1 MIQVVPET
9 DSPITHQMSS
19 NHKEGGIQAT
29 IFLKRQEPF
38 FYHDILEDD
47 DEERVYLTSSNIAE
61 FFQPFFLTK
70 DNALIMTLGV
80 YLNIL
85 KFMKESWPEIFK
97 AIQDKISLL
106 KDHTYPLTLAKNV
119 TFASDGHVVY
129 ERWFD
134 ECFFFYFESSKDGPG
149 TKRFIHLQIQNKSIQ
164 LEPDVLF
171 NMSYQLDPLLN
182 ILTRAGYKYPG
193 PIVQHFQFK
202 YAL

>member
-19 NHKEGGIQAT
+19 NNKEGGIQAV
-29 IFLKRQEPF
+29 IFLKRHEPF
-38 FYHDILEDD
+38 FYHDTFEDE
-47 DEERVYLTSSNIAE
+47 DEERVYLTSSNVAE

-70 DNALIMTLGV
+70 DHALIMTLGV

-85 KFMKESWPEIFK
+85 KFMKESWNEIFK
-97 AIQDKISLL
+97 AIQDKMSLL
-106 KDHTYPLTLAKNV
+106 KDHTYPLRLAQNV

-134 ECFFFYFESSKDGPG
+134 ECFFFYFQSSKDAPG
-149 TKRFIHLQIQNKSIQ
+149 KKRLIHLQIQNKSVQ
-164 LEPDVLF
+164 LEPDVLY
-171 NMSYQLDPLLN
+171 NMSFQYDALLN
-182 ILTRAGYKYPG
+182 IVTRAGYKYPG
-193 PIVQHFQFK
+193 PIAQHFQFK

>member
-1 MIQVVPET
+1 MIQVVPEA

-19 NHKEGGIQAT
+19 NHKEGGIQAV
-29 IFLKRQEPF
+29 IFLKRHEPF

-47 DEERVYLTSSNIAE
+47 DEERVYLTSSNVAE

-85 KFMKESWPEIFK
+85 KFMKESWPEILK

-106 KDHTYPLTLAKNV
+106 KDHTYPLKLAQNV
-119 TFASDGHVVY
+119 TFVSDGHVVY

-134 ECFFFYFESSKDGPG
+134 ECFFFYFESSKDARD
-149 TKRFIHLQIQNKSIQ
+149 TKRFIHLQIQNKSVQ
-164 LEPDVLF
+164 LEPDVLY
-171 NMSYQLDPLLN
+171 NMSFQYDALLN
-182 ILTRAGYKYPG
+182 IVTRAGYKYRG
-193 PIVQHFQFK
+193 PIAQHFQFK
-202 YAL
+202 YAF